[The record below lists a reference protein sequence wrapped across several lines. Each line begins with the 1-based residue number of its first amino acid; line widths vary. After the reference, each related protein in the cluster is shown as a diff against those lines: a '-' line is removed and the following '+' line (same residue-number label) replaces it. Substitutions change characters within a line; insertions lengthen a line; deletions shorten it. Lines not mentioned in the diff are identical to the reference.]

1 MTTNWNLDAMHSE
14 VAFKVRHMMIS
25 NVSGTF
31 NHVEASMTSNSA
43 DLSDAQFTFSASV
56 DSIDTGV
63 ADRDG
68 HLKSEDFF
76 NAAAFP
82 TISFAS
88 TAIELNGKS
97 GHLNGTMRIKD
108 TTLPIALNIEL
119 SEVVVDPYG
128 QTKVGISATG
138 SLSRKDYGL
147 TWSAVTEAGHIVVGD
162 EIKLA
167 VELQF
172 IKQN

>member
-31 NHVEASMTSNSA
+31 NQVEASMSNASS
-43 DLSDAQFTFSASV
+43 DLTGAQFSFSASV

-63 ADRDG
+63 ADRDA

-82 TISFAS
+82 NITFTSNTIQ
-88 TAIELNGKS
+88 LNGQS
-97 GHLNGTMRIKD
+97 GQITGNLTIKD
-108 TTLPIALNIEL
+108 TTHPVSLDVEI
-119 SEVVVDPYG
+119 SDVVVDPYG

-138 SLSRKDYGL
+138 KLSRKEFGL

-162 EIKLA
+162 EIKLS